1 MLEPFL
7 KQIKDLDVFVK
18 SQENLDIY

>member
-7 KQIKDLDVFVK
+7 QQIKDLDVFVK
-18 SQENLDIY
+18 SQETLDIF